1 MKKFF
6 VTDTLLL
13 VTRNMVCVFSCSPY
27 IYKNGRCNC
36 SCTSSQT
43 ILANTNG
50 ILYVPPEEENE
61 VCGFSGLLCLSF
73 FGENFQLKMSWNV
86 MWKCGHT
93 VLLEQHV
100 TGGPSSRMSTP
111 N

>member
-1 MKKFF
+1 MGTKHILVGYMMKFF

-13 VTRNMVCVFSCSPY
+13 VTRNMVCVFSSSPY

-43 ILANTNG
+43 VLANING
-50 ILYVPPEEENE
+50 ILYVPPEEGNE

-73 FGENFQLKMSWNV
+73 FL
-86 MWKCGHT
+86 
-93 VLLEQHV
+93 
-100 TGGPSSRMSTP
+100 
-111 N
+111 